1 MKKALCVLISLL
13 LLLSC
18 AWAEV
23 VPEEAVNEEQPEAEV
38 EIEENEG
45 VDYDDWEDYWVDYDY
60 KELTVGNVTP
70 MQGQFFTSQWGGS
83 TSDLDVRELLHGY
96 NLAKWDNDLANI
108 RLNHRVVSGAV
119 IMDDAQGNRIYQIA
133 LYDDLK
139 YSDGTPITA
148 YDYAF
153 SLLLQMDPAIE
164 ALGGKPLDVS
174 WLMGS
179 EDYLAG
185 KTQELPGIRV
195 IDPYQ
200 LRIKVKADALPYFYE
215 LARLSVKPY
224 PIAEIA
230 PEHEV
235 KDEGKGVFI
244 TPALSAE
251 LLEKTLLD
259 EQTGYI
265 THPKVVSGPYTLVSF
280 EDGVAHFRINEEY
293 KGNENADIPRIWDL
307 YYKLADNDDMIRQ
320 LGDGMFGLLNKVTL
334 SKSLI
339 EGVRLAQ
346 TQGHQYT
353 MTNYPRVGLTLIW
366 FTGDRPAVQ
375 ELAVRQ
381 AIAYCLDRQSFTRG
395 YVGPYG
401 MQMDG
406 YYGMGQWM
414 YLLANGGTSYPV
426 SLPENATPEDEEAY
440 EEAVTEW
447 ESISLD
453 GLTKYYQDIG
463 QAIQLLENDGWTLGA
478 DGGDYDPQRD
488 SARYKMI
495 DGELVG
501 LHLTMA
507 LPESV
512 DAERDMQVFF
522 ISGLREAGIDVTL
535 KKLDLEE
542 LQRMYTGMEQADV
555 DMVYLGENFTILVNP
570 EIFMP
575 GEKDIALN
583 EVRSELYAM
592 AQDMVHTDSGDLLG
606 FMKKWVALQER
617 ITQTLPLIPVYSNV
631 YFDFYTRE
639 LYDYDIEEAVTWSE
653 AIVSSYMSEPETFD
667 ADRNTTV
674 EEELKEMEMILLSG
688 RQREYRTE
696 TEN

>member
-1 MKKALCVLISLL
+1 MTAGETAISDIYKFALSYYDARAKEIGLPKTDGIYIHEGPVGNDDNDHDFVVEHSFFVGNDEDGNIIMMPRQLDYCYD
-13 LLLSC
+13 
-18 AWAEV
+18 AEQYID
-23 VPEEAVNEEQPEAEV
+23 AFTPEA
-38 EIEENEG
+38 
-45 VDYDDWEDYWVDYDY
+45 
-60 KELTVGNVTP
+60 T
-70 MQGQFFTSQWGGS
+70 
-83 TSDLDVRELLHGY
+83 
-96 NLAKWDNDLANI
+96 
-108 RLNHRVVSGAV
+108 
-119 IMDDAQGNRIYQIA
+119 
-133 LYDDLK
+133 
-139 YSDGTPITA
+139 
-148 YDYAF
+148 
-153 SLLLQMDPAIE
+153 
-164 ALGGKPLDVS
+164 
-174 WLMGS
+174 
-179 EDYLAG
+179 DYLVRWFQNQ
-185 KTQELPGIRV
+185 KQMNESFTYYVTNLEDLMDEV
-195 IDPYQ
+195 
-200 LRIKVKADALPYFYE
+200 
-215 LARLSVKPY
+215 LSLHY
-224 PIAEIA
+224 PM
-230 PEHEV
+230 
-235 KDEGKGVFI
+235 
-244 TPALSAE
+244 
-251 LLEKTLLD
+251 
-259 EQTGYI
+259 
-265 THPKVVSGPYTLVSF
+265 
-280 EDGVAHFRINEEY
+280 NEEY

-307 YYKLADNDDMIRQ
+307 YYKQADNDDMIRQ
-320 LGDGMFGLLNKVTL
+320 LGEGMFGLLNKVTL

-414 YLLANGGTSYPV
+414 YLLANGETSYPV
-426 SLPENATPEDEEAY
+426 TLPEDAAPEDEKAYDEA
-440 EEAVTEW
+440 EAEW

-453 GLTKYYQDIG
+453 GLTKYHLDIG
-463 QAIQLLENDGWTLGA
+463 QAIRLLEKDGWTLGA
-478 DGGDYDPQRD
+478 DGGAYDPQRD

-512 DAERDMQVFF
+512 DAEHDMQVFF
-522 ISGLREAGIDVTL
+522 LSGLREAGIDVTL
-535 KKLDLEE
+535 KKMDLAE

-575 GEKDIALN
+575 GEKDIPLN